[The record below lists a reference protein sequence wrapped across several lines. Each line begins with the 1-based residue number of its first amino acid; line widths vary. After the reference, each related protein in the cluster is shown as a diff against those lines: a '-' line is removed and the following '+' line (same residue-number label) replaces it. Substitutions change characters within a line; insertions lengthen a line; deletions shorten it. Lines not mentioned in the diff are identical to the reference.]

1 MGRGGDVE
9 GSLPAGAGRMDVE
22 RFLHALLEVLKD
34 RPFVQ
39 SVDLDTEA
47 VIVRGR
53 VLPRGGSIPAG
64 LFQRARRNNSVRPD
78 RREEVVLDCAL
89 IEDKQRIWGVD
100 YDDLRG
106 WHVHPV
112 DHPTRHEEVEPMS
125 PHEVVEA
132 PAEVWERL
140 S

>member
-1 MGRGGDVE
+1 MEFSTFKRRLAEDDLPEDAYSYDVE
-9 GSLPAGAGRMDVE
+9 QDFWKWEEAETLKAHYRAGAGRMDVE

-64 LFQRARRNNSVRPD
+64 LFQ
-78 RREEVVLDCAL
+78 
-89 IEDKQRIWGVD
+89 
-100 YDDLRG
+100 
-106 WHVHPV
+106 
-112 DHPTRHEEVEPMS
+112 
-125 PHEVVEA
+125 
-132 PAEVWERL
+132 
-140 S
+140 

>member
-1 MGRGGDVE
+1 
-9 GSLPAGAGRMDVE
+9 MDVE

-53 VLPRGGSIPAG
+53 VLPRGGSLPPG
-64 LFQRARRNNSVRPD
+64 LFQRAHRNDSVRPD

-89 IEDKQRIWGVD
+89 IEN
-100 YDDLRG
+100 
-106 WHVHPV
+106 
-112 DHPTRHEEVEPMS
+112 
-125 PHEVVEA
+125 
-132 PAEVWERL
+132 ERRL
-140 S
+140 